1 MLDESPMK
9 PFIKKFFAIERTIAQ
24 EKGDLKLFALFE
36 RKDIQ
41 GLWDVVLAADWL
53 PGEEMKSLE
62 YVYGKIRA
70 VLGKKELRQ
79 VSKIVLLSTDEPFL
93 EELQDF
99 LEDYNNPP
107 VFSNTEINEMFFKTG
122 YIIVSPLNS

>member
-1 MLDESPMK
+1 MK

-53 PGEEMKSLE
+53 PGEEVKSLE

-70 VLGKKELRQ
+70 VLNKKELRQ

-93 EELQDF
+93 KELQDF
-99 LEDYNNPP
+99 LEDYNNPY
-107 VFSNTEINEMFFKTG
+107 VFSNAEINGMFFKTG